1 MKKGTFEYINGKL
14 QQVAVGSGLAVL
26 SASSFAAV
34 DPAVTTAIS
43 TGVADGATIGGLILA
58 FVIGIAVFRHLRA
71 AK

>member
-1 MKKGTFEYINGKL
+1 MKIKSVL
-14 QQVAVGSGLAVL
+14 LSCLVLVA
-26 SASSFAAV
+26 SAAQAAV

-43 TGVADGATIGGLILA
+43 TGVADAATIGGLILA